1 MGFNINPYYP
11 CGANKMV
18 KGHQMTICW
27 HVDDLKVSHKY
38 QNDVTVLAEN
48 LADPY
53 GPKTTVSRGK
63 VHEYLG
69 MDIDWDS
76 VAGTMIL
83 SMINYLHKVI
93 EEFPEVLLVTKYSP
107 AEDHMLLA
115 GLQGT
120 LQLLCAG
127 N

>member
-1 MGFNINPYYP
+1 M
-11 CGANKMV
+11 
-18 KGHQMTICW
+18 
-27 HVDDLKVSHKY
+27 
-38 QNDVTVLAEN
+38 TVLAEN

-93 EEFPEVLLVTKYSP
+93 EEFPEVLIVTKYSP
-107 AEDHMLLA
+107 AGDHMFTIIEDGERKLLPE
-115 GLQGT
+115 
-120 LQLLCAG
+120 
-127 N
+127 